1 MCLVFIVMCNILC
14 CYDDIVAAAADT
26 TKATKGK
33 DKKGGKGQTKGNA
46 VNEPEVGYVYPSMY

>member
-1 MCLVFIVMCNILC
+1 MCNILC